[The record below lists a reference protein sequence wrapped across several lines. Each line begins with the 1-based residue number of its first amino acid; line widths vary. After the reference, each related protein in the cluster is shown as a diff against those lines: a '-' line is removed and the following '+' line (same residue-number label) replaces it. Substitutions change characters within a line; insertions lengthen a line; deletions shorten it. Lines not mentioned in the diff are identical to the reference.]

1 MDDEIFALI
10 LQLSIDDTYGL
21 SFGASDLDIG
31 ARLQREKMQ
40 DYLSKKG
47 GSKVLSSA
55 SVWQL
60 PWSLRLGTRY
70 NFGGSERSSGTP
82 RRSTALHGTPR
93 HSTARHRPQNLQHE
107 WPLDEAVLAIHDD
120 SDQSTRTTRDS
131 MREVEMW
138 QESSICRKKPRIFD
152 GVTFPCGDHSC
163 PRCLNRRFK
172 TVCGSKSTF
181 PPQCCKQEIH
191 QEEKTSKVFF
201 IPKQ

>member
-93 HSTARHRPQNLQHE
+93 HDIDLRISSMNGRWTKPFWLYTM
-107 WPLDEAVLAIHDD
+107 
-120 SDQSTRTTRDS
+120 TRINQ
-131 MREVEMW
+131 RE
-138 QESSICRKKPRIFD
+138 QL
-152 GVTFPCGDHSC
+152 VTP
-163 PRCLNRRFK
+163 
-172 TVCGSKSTF
+172 
-181 PPQCCKQEIH
+181 
-191 QEEKTSKVFF
+191 
-201 IPKQ
+201 

>member
-1 MDDEIFALI
+1 MDDEIFAMI

-21 SFGASDLDIG
+21 SPGASDLDIG

-47 GSKVLSSA
+47 GSKVLCST

-70 NFGGSERSSGTP
+70 NFGGSERSSGAP
-82 RRSTALHGTPR
+82 RR
-93 HSTARHRPQNLQHE
+93 STARHRPQNLQHE
-107 WPLDEAVLAIHDD
+107 WPLDEADLDIHDD

-131 MREVEMW
+131 MREAEMW
-138 QESSICRKKPRIFD
+138 QESSVCRKKPRIFD
-152 GVTFPCGDHSC
+152 GVTFPCGDHFC
-163 PRCLNRRFK
+163 PRCLNRKFK
-172 TVCGSKSTF
+172 SVCGSKSTF
-181 PPQCCKQEIH
+181 PLQCCKQEIH
-191 QEEKTSKVFF
+191 QEETSKVFF

>member
-40 DYLSKKG
+40 DYLRKKG

-60 PWSLRLGTRY
+60 PWSLRLCTRY
-70 NFGGSERSSGTP
+70 NFGGSERSSGAP
-82 RRSTALHGTPR
+82 RN
-93 HSTARHRPQNLQHE
+93 STARHRPQNLQHE
-107 WPLDEAVLAIHDD
+107 WPLDEADLAIHND

-131 MREVEMW
+131 TREVEMW
-138 QESSICRKKPRIFD
+138 QESSICRKKTRIFD

-191 QEEKTSKVFF
+191 QEETSKVFF